1 MGRRGIPKPRPDAK
15 PRSRTLTVGSGERY
29 LRTEQQLTSAD
40 ATLVLCASK
49 TLAPATSNEGE
60 VTIKPNHFPSDGRT
74 VLRAVALA
82 YRRTYRAI
90 EDFREGHQVGLDAA
104 EAEYRRLVPDA
115 PADPLEVSR
124 IVNAMIAA
132 AINADAKWYWYGPD
146 V

>member
-1 MGRRGIPKPRPDAK
+1 MASP
-15 PRSRTLTVGSGERY
+15 
-29 LRTEQQLTSAD
+29 SAG
-40 ATLVLCASK
+40 AA
-49 TLAPATSNEGE
+49 
-60 VTIKPNHFPSDGRT
+60 VTINPSHFPSDRRT

-90 EDFREGHQVGLDAA
+90 PDFREGHQVGLDAA

-124 IVNAMIAA
+124 IVNVMIAA
-132 AINADAKWYWYGPD
+132 AINADAKWYWHGPD